1 MKKSVILLI
10 CMNTFSAMGYS
21 IVAPLFPVLG
31 KDFSISEALL
41 GWIISTYAIANC
53 ITTPFIPKL
62 CKKYS
67 RIKLLYFATF
77 FEATCTLLYSFLQKI
92 PSLTLFLI
100 IVFTLRVINGIF
112 SSFIITLV
120 YSLVC
125 SLSSE
130 EEVKLNLGYI
140 EIGMSLGSS
149 AGPLFVSIF
158 YKIGGYKLPFLL
170 LGLFLYTSVYLTKI
184 LEKEK
189 FDKNEIS
196 EEPSVFKFLNN
207 LDIILIC
214 SALALSV
221 VTYTFYFPCLTN
233 HLNEK
238 YHLSVS
244 MASLFFSVPVV
255 SYLIVVNLINIIS
268 KKLGNLG
275 SISAG
280 ILANIIGIYLIYPLP
295 PFPKHIVFII
305 IGLALIGAGSLI
317 FIFTLLEL
325 SNILKKVCKDYDQNT
340 INDISSAIN
349 NLFTSLGDLL
359 GPIIGGFLSSHFSFE
374 ISCIIIFSIF
384 SIFFIMFI
392 LLYNKNNKNES
403 EKISNNNKE
412 ILQETLAK

>member
-125 SLSSE
+125 SLSS
-130 EEVKLNLGYI
+130 V
-140 EIGMSLGSS
+140 
-149 AGPLFVSIF
+149 
-158 YKIGGYKLPFLL
+158 GGYKLPFLL

-189 FDKNEIS
+189 FDKNEIT

-384 SIFFIMFI
+384 SIFFILFI